1 MNVVNEIHVVVKGLI
16 LYQGQYLIVKR
27 SDEDEIGAGTW
38 ECPGGKIEFEEG
50 IEQALI
56 REINEETRLVVSVDH
71 ILYAATFYT
80 KPSRKVV
87 LLTYL
92 CQADTYEVQ
101 LSEEHS
107 AYMWVTQEELK
118 LHLPQNIIE
127 NLYKTKELCI
137 R

>member
-1 MNVVNEIHVVVKGLI
+1 MNGESEIHVVVKGLI
-16 LYQGQYLIVKR
+16 MHQDQFLIVKR

-38 ECPGGKIEFEEG
+38 ECPGGKIEFEEE
-50 IEQALI
+50 IIQALI
-56 REINEETRLVVSVDH
+56 REINEETGLVISVDH
-71 ILYAATFYT
+71 ILYATTFFT
-80 KPSRKVV
+80 DPTRKVV

-107 AYMWVTQEELK
+107 AYKWVTQEELK
-118 LHLPQNIIE
+118 LHLPQTIIE
-127 NLYKTKELCI
+127 NLYKAKEWSI